1 MLNDKYFFL
10 TNEQIISAVQ
20 ILTMVDIDISR
31 LF

>member
-10 TNEQIISAVQ
+10 TNEQIILAVQ
-20 ILTMVDIDISR
+20 ILTMLDIDISR

>member
-20 ILTMVDIDISR
+20 ILTMLDIDISR